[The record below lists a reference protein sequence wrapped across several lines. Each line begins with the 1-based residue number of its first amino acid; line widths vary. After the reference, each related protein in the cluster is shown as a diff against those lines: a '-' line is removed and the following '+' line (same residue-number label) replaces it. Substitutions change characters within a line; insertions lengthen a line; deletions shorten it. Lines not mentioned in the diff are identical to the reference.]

1 MARPLSDAIR
11 VVRSALRRDGH
22 TNRALFDRLLL
33 DPDSLIHT
41 RQVTFEKL
49 KGLRQ
54 EAFEN
59 VYPVLEKNLESGARQ
74 NHLPVGAVAS

>member
-1 MARPLSDAIR
+1 
-11 VVRSALRRDGH
+11 VRAALQREGH

-41 RQVTFEKL
+41 RNVTFEKL
-49 KGLRQ
+49 NDLRQ

-59 VYPVLEKNLESGARQ
+59 VYPVLEKSLESGSKPSPSIQ
-74 NHLPVGAVAS
+74 ASVS